1 MGGKIEV
8 VMILRGSLDEFAVL
22 VELGGHAHV
31 AELVADGHHHAADNG
46 RVNLQVETYNYKV
59 Q

>member
-8 VMILRGSLDEFAVL
+8 VMILRGSFDEFAVL

-46 RVNLQVETYNYKV
+46 RVNLQVEAHN
-59 Q
+59 